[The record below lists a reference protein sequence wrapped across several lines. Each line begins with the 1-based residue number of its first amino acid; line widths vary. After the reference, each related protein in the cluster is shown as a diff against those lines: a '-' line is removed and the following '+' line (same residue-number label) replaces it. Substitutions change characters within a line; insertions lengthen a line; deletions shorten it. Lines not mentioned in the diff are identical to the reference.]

1 MVQLLANRGYSV
13 LQINYRGS
21 VGFGKK
27 FTNAGNCNFEKIRD
41 DIIDGVNWAIAN
53 EIADKNY
60 IAIMGGSFGG
70 DMALSG
76 ITFSPD
82 VFRCGINIC
91 GGSNIIT
98 FLETLP
104 EHYAASMDAIYKMF
118 GDPRTP
124 EGRQYLIENSP
135 ITHVD
140 KIKKPLLIFLGK
152 NDPRSHISDGEQI
165 VAAMKK
171 RNLPV
176 VYVLY
181 PDEGHGFLKEQ
192 NHRSYVAIIE
202 FFLAKIMGGRCEP
215 IHPGE
220 LDGSS
225 HQILEGKEIIGL

>member
-1 MVQLLANRGYSV
+1 
-13 LQINYRGS
+13 

-27 FTNAGNCNFEKIRD
+27 FANAGNCNFENIRN

-53 EIADKNY
+53 KIADKDY

-76 ITFSPD
+76 ITFSSD
-82 VFRCGINIC
+82 VFCCGINIV
-91 GGSNIIT
+91 GGSNFIT

-140 KIKKPLLIFLGK
+140 NIKKPLLMLLGK
-152 NDPRSHISDGEQI
+152 NDPRSHVSDGEQI

-225 HQILEGKEIIGL
+225 HQILEGKEILGLR